1 MRKIILTG
9 AVLAMLTS
17 AAPMVHAQIPTDV
30 QEALDKKVNQDK
42 YDAEIKDLK
51 EKAGKVDDFDGKIN
65 NISDA
70 LDKYKNEN
78 KQKLDGKVDT
88 DKLEEKLDTQRKSI
102 LGDVDGK
109 IKQAKTDLEQAKN
122 ELIVKT

>member
-51 EKAGKVDDFDGKIN
+51 EKAGKVDSFDGKIT
-65 NISDA
+65 NIQKG
-70 LDKYKNEN
+70 LDSYRDEN
-78 KQKLDGKVDT
+78 DKKVNKKVDE
-88 DKLEEKLDTQRKSI
+88 DKFEEKLNTQKQSI
-102 LGDVDGK
+102 LGDVG
-109 IKQAKTDLEQAKN
+109 
-122 ELIVKT
+122 